1 MTNVRLPSTNE
12 NVAGSDETFGKIESS
27 GGFAVSK
34 SVQCTQS
41 PAPIEA
47 AQKILKEYDQNHQVF
62 V

>member
-1 MTNVRLPSTNE
+1 MPKYNRCITF
-12 NVAGSDETFGKIESS
+12 ADETFGKIESS

-62 V
+62 VQRL